1 MKKLLPFLMI
11 AFIIVSC
18 SNEIEESYLQN
29 DSLKEQNSDIAVTKQ
44 KETST
49 RVAKVS
55 QIKTRPNDDIVDDEL
70 VVV

>member
-11 AFIIVSC
+11 AFITVSC

-44 KETST
+44 KETSSNYSAVLT
-49 RVAKVS
+49 S
-55 QIKTRPNDDIVDDEL
+55 L
-70 VVV
+70 YSLL